1 MLELD
6 HIGITAHDARA
17 AAQFLAEILGLPPP
31 EPDGPDGDM
40 YRLPLGDSSF
50 LSFSSVVTVP
60 PQHIAFRV
68 DLATLKEVVERL
80 RRKGLQFGNDPED
93 PTNGQVSDPLGGA
106 GRVYFVDPNG
116 HLFEVVAL
124 PNTG

>member
-40 YRLPLGDSSF
+40 YRLPLGDSTF

-80 RRKGLQFGNDPED
+80 RRKGLHGFPHPEERS
-93 PTNGQVSDPLGGA
+93 SDHITVFSPRSRSDLGRRRKA
-106 GRVYFVDPNG
+106 
-116 HLFEVVAL
+116 
-124 PNTG
+124 